1 MSEDDGQFKV
11 PKARRL
17 TIRDTRTNTF
27 EMQDRYNDE
36 CGHSV
41 LSSSRQRSL
50 SNDHRHRKNAGSFC
64 SASDYSNS
72 SKFEG
77 DRFIN
82 FRGNDDI
89 DMQQEFETKQELF
102 KIDHKLEEEQR
113 IKNYLVGDH

>member
-1 MSEDDGQFKV
+1 MSENDGQFKV

-17 TIRDTRTNTF
+17 TIRDTRTITF
-27 EMQDRYNDE
+27 EMEDRYENNRDD
-36 CGHSV
+36 CSHSV

-50 SNDHRHRKNAGSFC
+50 SNDYRRKDNFRSFC
-64 SASDYSNS
+64 SASDHSGS

-89 DMQQEFETKQELF
+89 DMHQEFQTKHELF
-102 KIDHKLEEEQR
+102 KIDH
-113 IKNYLVGDH
+113 